1 MAIHC
6 ATENVDRSS
15 KERARPNFVQQLA
28 QLLLTSVCI
37 PAICSIY
44 EWLCNLCSEN
54 SHLFFFP
61 RAAMVAACV
70 VSVETQQLCGNSYYT
85 TVVTINASSDVLTLP
100 CIVPTTSQLPEM
112 TFVWQWNELFP
123 DLSVERQLPID
134 DATLMRN
141 SSIYR
146 LQNVACRTTG
156 IYEAQYLLNT
166 SDLNTC
172 MYSCRFIVEVQ
183 EDRPSILVEDFSSFG
198 KWMFHNF

>member
-1 MAIHC
+1 
-6 ATENVDRSS
+6 
-15 KERARPNFVQQLA
+15 
-28 QLLLTSVCI
+28 
-37 PAICSIY
+37 
-44 EWLCNLCSEN
+44 
-54 SHLFFFP
+54 
-61 RAAMVAACV
+61 MVATCV

-198 KWMFHNF
+198 K

>member
-1 MAIHC
+1 M
-6 ATENVDRSS
+6 
-15 KERARPNFVQQLA
+15 
-28 QLLLTSVCI
+28 
-37 PAICSIY
+37 
-44 EWLCNLCSEN
+44 CSEN

-198 KWMFHNF
+198 K

>member
-1 MAIHC
+1 
-6 ATENVDRSS
+6 
-15 KERARPNFVQQLA
+15 
-28 QLLLTSVCI
+28 
-37 PAICSIY
+37 
-44 EWLCNLCSEN
+44 
-54 SHLFFFP
+54 
-61 RAAMVAACV
+61 MVATCV

-156 IYEAQYLLNT
+156 IYEAQYLFNT

-172 MYSCRFIVEVQ
+172 VYSCRFIVEVQ

-198 KWMFHNF
+198 K